1 MKKSITGTNNGGW
14 VKLYRK
20 VQESDLYRNLNSKQ
34 RDVMIQ
40 VLLMAN
46 HESHEWMWQGEIFKC
61 EPGQFVTSLDSI
73 KEKCAKDVT
82 IQNIRTSLQIL
93 EKWHFLT
100 NQSTKTGR
108 IISIIKWAEYQTD
121 EIKLTNKLTD
131 NQQTVNKQLTPN
143 KKDKNDKE
151 YIRTLELTSEELK
164 TLQVNYPTINVNSE
178 YQSAKDWLLST
189 GKKYKDYAAFFRNW
203 LRRSKPST
211 KSQPQYTWKPEYDN
225 PKYVPVN
232 DTNLK
237 RIREEIKQKAI
248 GELPKMGKG

>member
-1 MKKSITGTNNGGW
+1 MAKIPTGTNNGGW

-46 HESHEWMWQGEIFKC
+46 HESHEWMWQGQIFKC

-73 KEKCAKDVT
+73 KEKCAKDVS
-82 IQNIRTSLQIL
+82 IKNIRTSLLIL
-93 EKWHFLT
+93 EKWGFLA
-100 NQSTKTGR
+100 NKSTKTGR
-108 IISIIKWAEYQTD
+108 LISVIKWAEYQD
-121 EIKLTNKLTD
+121 RDIQPAKEAANKG
-131 NQQTVNKQLTPN
+131 QTTGKQLATN

-151 YIRTLELTSEELK
+151 YIHTLELTSEELK
-164 TLQVNYPTINVNSE
+164 TLQANYPTINVNGE

-211 KSQPQYTWKPEYDN
+211 KTQPQYTWKPEYDN

-232 DTNLK
+232 DANLK

-248 GELPKMGKG
+248 GELPENKKA